1 MTTVQIGVEDQT
13 VSVRRNAAGKVAEFA
28 FARSVPIEPGM
39 VIAFDGSEQEHFEV
53 TNVRGERIVAVR
65 PRNWSVVEDQV
76 TSGLVREV
84 TVSPSEAG
92 GGGGHESDGDMESRS
107 SDGSD
112 TEGSLVDFIASDPD
126 SDEEEFGPDEEQD
139 VEEKPSHRSK
149 KSKNFRTNFHLIVSC
164 WKRPIRR
171 GLEEVGGP
179 GNKSLGTSTMTTP
192 KSCSLTCRKTKRER
206 RRTRGMRKTMR
217 KKNLTM
223 TTMYTRTMR
232 TMRTKTLVG
241 PRRKKRTAM
250 NKGSDVISGPV
261 RVSNS
266 KKNRRTSLSRFDL

>member
-76 TSGLVREV
+76 TSGRVREV

-92 GGGGHESDGDMESRS
+92 GGGHDSDGDMESRS

-139 VEEKPSHRSK
+139 VEETPLTSEQEVQELQDEFPFDRK
-149 KSKNFRTNFHLIVSC
+149 L
-164 WKRPIRR
+164 
-171 GLEEVGGP
+171 LEE
-179 GNKSLGTSTMTTP
+179 TDQT
-192 KSCSLTCRKTKRER
+192 
-206 RRTRGMRKTMR
+206 
-217 KKNLTM
+217 
-223 TTMYTRTMR
+223 
-232 TMRTKTLVG
+232 G
-241 PRRKKRTAM
+241 PRRSRRARKQVSRYVDDDYAEIM
-250 NKGSDVISGPV
+250 LADVSEDEAGAEEDSGDEEDDEEEEFDDDDYVHDDDEDDEDEDFSGSEEEEEDG
-261 RVSNS
+261 
-266 KKNRRTSLSRFDL
+266 DE